1 MATLRGGAKICD
13 GCGYDC
19 TRLYGFAMEVRKNM
33 MQDLQVMKEVDKIK
47 DEFGQHDFVFCWSCT
62 AKGFGAK
69 TLEEKE
75 AAEKL
80 VKKQEQMAKARD
92 AKKDK

>member
-13 GCGYDC
+13 GCGDDC

-33 MQDLQVMKEVDKIK
+33 MQDMQVMKEVDKV
-47 DEFGQHDFVFCWSCT
+47 DEEFGQHDFVFCWSCT
-62 AKGFGAK
+62 AKAFGAK

-80 VKKQEQMAKARD
+80 AKKQEQMEKARN